1 MAVNKMAHRNGPLQ
15 EKTVNRSKEKLKVL
29 PQEILEDVTV
39 VQLILERNRLKN
51 ISGIKNLINLKT
63 LNLSRNDLVDFP
75 VEIAQLVQLETLYL
89 NQNKIQTIP
98 DGIFNQLQQLK
109 FLKLSTN
116 HLSKIPSDLG
126 CCKSLQYL
134 NLSHN
139 SLKDLPE
146 VVLELQNLK
155 ELFVEYNRL
164 RELPAKLFENQNL
177 EKFSAASNRLREP
190 PDEVCAGGLKQIRSY
205 FSQLRSSEA
214 DYVKRV
220 KTMFLGSSMAGKST
234 LCKSLK
240 QKQTV
245 AVDVKDR
252 TVGIEISEMKIE
264 DFRFLFWDFA
274 GQEEY
279 YLTHHVFITP
289 QALVIL
295 VIDLASYRTEDTQFN
310 SKVGFWINNIL
321 MRVPDSVVL
330 PVGTHVDQC
339 GVEDVRD
346 KKEDIQRRIQVM
358 LDNRKKYLERRM
370 DNLKE
375 NTEPALFSDQSS
387 KLDEL
392 TNYNLQVLDL
402 IPIDCTNYKDID
414 SFQHHI
420 LTAVQDKNIFPNV
433 EKKLPHIYQAVES
446 TITNLIKDKEIP
458 DHGIV
463 SVNEML
469 SGINHNGSFDRLAQ
483 DDLKDI
489 LRYLHRIGL
498 IMWYEES
505 TRLVGTVFVKPSFL
519 ITLFKMIVRHDLVE
533 QLQSIPRTVLMGEH
547 AFMKDKER
555 WASHFQTKAI
565 LYHKAMVAL
574 TKNLLQQM
582 DSPEVKD
589 IAEEIIGGRNEK
601 GKLFS
606 LLEHFEIFL
615 ALKPSN
621 PLNPEAK
628 EFKPGGKWEQKETD
642 VPSEAYLFPS
652 SLNGI
657 EEVSKW
663 WGEDQKEDLCVRIY
677 FLPEIPQGFFHR
689 VIIKACSFFTPHV
702 VGSGRCH
709 VVSNGKQLLIKENK
723 EDDQNIEIRCR
734 RPGKDGFRFTWD
746 FILSIISKIRKLLDQ
761 WPGLYHCLRS
771 PCPFPGCKDDF
782 DWPDMEETA
791 EIYDMVKD
799 EISTCC
805 RGHNHP
811 TELLFPKAPS
821 APESKEKFQNLT
833 YITNNGNTAFGPTS
847 MTIHRQSLDS

>member
-63 LNLSRNDLVDFP
+63 LNLSRNDLADFP

-139 SLKDLPE
+139 SLNFLPE

-205 FSQLRSSEA
+205 FRQLRSSEA

-519 ITLFKMIVRHDLVE
+519 ITLFKARIVSVNEMLSGINHNGSFDRLAQDDLKDILRYLHRIGLIMWYEESTRLMIVRHDLVE

-689 VIIKACSFFTPHV
+689 
-702 VGSGRCH
+702 
-709 VVSNGKQLLIKENK
+709 
-723 EDDQNIEIRCR
+723 
-734 RPGKDGFRFTWD
+734 
-746 FILSIISKIRKLLDQ
+746 
-761 WPGLYHCLRS
+761 
-771 PCPFPGCKDDF
+771 
-782 DWPDMEETA
+782 
-791 EIYDMVKD
+791 
-799 EISTCC
+799 
-805 RGHNHP
+805 
-811 TELLFPKAPS
+811 
-821 APESKEKFQNLT
+821 
-833 YITNNGNTAFGPTS
+833 
-847 MTIHRQSLDS
+847 

>member
-1 MAVNKMAHRNGPLQ
+1 MIPSHHILGPLQ

-295 VIDLASYRTEDTQFN
+295 VIDLAR
-310 SKVGFWINNIL
+310 
-321 MRVPDSVVL
+321 
-330 PVGTHVDQC
+330 
-339 GVEDVRD
+339 
-346 KKEDIQRRIQVM
+346 
-358 LDNRKKYLERRM
+358 
-370 DNLKE
+370 
-375 NTEPALFSDQSS
+375 
-387 KLDEL
+387 
-392 TNYNLQVLDL
+392 
-402 IPIDCTNYKDID
+402 
-414 SFQHHI
+414 
-420 LTAVQDKNIFPNV
+420 
-433 EKKLPHIYQAVES
+433 
-446 TITNLIKDKEIP
+446 
-458 DHGIV
+458 
-463 SVNEML
+463 
-469 SGINHNGSFDRLAQ
+469 
-483 DDLKDI
+483 
-489 LRYLHRIGL
+489 
-498 IMWYEES
+498 
-505 TRLVGTVFVKPSFL
+505 
-519 ITLFKMIVRHDLVE
+519 
-533 QLQSIPRTVLMGEH
+533 
-547 AFMKDKER
+547 
-555 WASHFQTKAI
+555 
-565 LYHKAMVAL
+565 
-574 TKNLLQQM
+574 
-582 DSPEVKD
+582 
-589 IAEEIIGGRNEK
+589 
-601 GKLFS
+601 
-606 LLEHFEIFL
+606 
-615 ALKPSN
+615 
-621 PLNPEAK
+621 
-628 EFKPGGKWEQKETD
+628 
-642 VPSEAYLFPS
+642 
-652 SLNGI
+652 
-657 EEVSKW
+657 
-663 WGEDQKEDLCVRIY
+663 
-677 FLPEIPQGFFHR
+677 
-689 VIIKACSFFTPHV
+689 
-702 VGSGRCH
+702 
-709 VVSNGKQLLIKENK
+709 
-723 EDDQNIEIRCR
+723 
-734 RPGKDGFRFTWD
+734 
-746 FILSIISKIRKLLDQ
+746 
-761 WPGLYHCLRS
+761 
-771 PCPFPGCKDDF
+771 
-782 DWPDMEETA
+782 
-791 EIYDMVKD
+791 
-799 EISTCC
+799 
-805 RGHNHP
+805 
-811 TELLFPKAPS
+811 
-821 APESKEKFQNLT
+821 
-833 YITNNGNTAFGPTS
+833 
-847 MTIHRQSLDS
+847 

>member
-1 MAVNKMAHRNGPLQ
+1 MAHRNGPLQ

-295 VIDLASYRTEDTQFN
+295 VIDLASYRTEDTHFN

-321 MRVPDSVVL
+321 MRYSIDLRKS
-330 PVGTHVDQC
+330 TQKRSADNYN
-339 GVEDVRD
+339 
-346 KKEDIQRRIQVM
+346 KEDIQRRIQVM
-358 LDNRKKYLERRM
+358 LDNIRKNILVEFCRHVNGQLAER
-370 DNLKE
+370 
-375 NTEPALFSDQSS
+375 
-387 KLDEL
+387 
-392 TNYNLQVLDL
+392 VLDL

-519 ITLFKMIVRHDLVE
+519 ITLFKASIIIHSWDCAKLCITNMMIVRHDLVE

-799 EISTCC
+799 DISTCC

-821 APESKEKFQNLT
+821 APESKEKFQNFT

-847 MTIHRQSLDS
+847 MTVHHQSLDS